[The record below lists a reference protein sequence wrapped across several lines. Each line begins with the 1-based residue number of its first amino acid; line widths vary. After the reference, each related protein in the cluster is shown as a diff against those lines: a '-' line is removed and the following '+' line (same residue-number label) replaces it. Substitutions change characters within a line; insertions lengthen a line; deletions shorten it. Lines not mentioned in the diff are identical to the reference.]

1 LSTGQNGLW
10 YPDVNLV
17 FVGQLLE
24 KDASAAVVSM
34 MFILSVTVGFLLTVI
49 GYTLAPVFLQWLN
62 VPDEIYALAV
72 EYLRF

>member
-1 LSTGQNGLW
+1 M
-10 YPDVNLV
+10 
-17 FVGQLLE
+17 E

-62 VPDEIYALAV
+62 VPDEIYALVV